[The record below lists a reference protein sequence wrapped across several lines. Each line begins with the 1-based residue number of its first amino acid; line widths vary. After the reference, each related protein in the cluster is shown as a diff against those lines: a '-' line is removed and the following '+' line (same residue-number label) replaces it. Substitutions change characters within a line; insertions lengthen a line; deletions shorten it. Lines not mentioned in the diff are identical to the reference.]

1 MSQADF
7 LRSMDATLFGA
18 FAAVGMADAALFKTG
33 GTGAGVPC
41 TVIVNRN
48 TQFFDDLQQVA
59 GTRTTVDLMKAEVP
73 ASARGDTVTIGS
85 EVLTLDARADADDES
100 RIRWVVT

>member
-7 LRSMDATLFGA
+7 MRNMDATIFGA

-33 GTGAGVPC
+33 GAGAGVAC

-48 TQFFDDLQQVA
+48 AQFYDEVQQVA

-73 ASARGDTVTIGS
+73 ASKRGDTITIGS
-85 EVLTLDARADADDES
+85 EVLTLDARADVDDES